1 MNQSKNLTVK
11 LSQFDKLKST
21 KKKKNATDVILKLK
35 SNMLG
40 NSYDETNFPYK
51 LLLTDRQVSKI
62 CQYFANN

>member
-11 LSQFDKLKST
+11 LSQFNKLKST
-21 KKKKNATDVILKLK
+21 KKNATDVILKLK
-35 SNMLG
+35 SNMLS

>member
-11 LSQFDKLKST
+11 LSQFNKLKST
-21 KKKKNATDVILKLK
+21 KKNATDVILKLK

-51 LLLTDRQVSKI
+51 LLLIDRQVSKI

>member
-11 LSQFDKLKST
+11 LSQFNKLKST
-21 KKKKNATDVILKLK
+21 KKNATEVILKLK
-35 SNMLG
+35 SNMLI

>member
-11 LSQFDKLKST
+11 LSQFNKLKST
-21 KKKKNATDVILKLK
+21 KKNATDVILKLK
-35 SNMLG
+35 SNMLS

-62 CQYFANN
+62 CKYFANN

>member
-11 LSQFDKLKST
+11 LSQFNKLKSS
-21 KKKKNATDVILKLK
+21 KKNATDVILKLK
-35 SNMLG
+35 SNMLS